1 MKKVIFIVLVL
12 LETLVSAQNKSAID
26 SVLTAFLNN
35 SILYDAHVGIQLY
48 DIQTRN
54 NLLDYNSQKLFVPAS
69 IQKLFTTATS
79 LELLSN
85 DFRFTTKVLY
95 SGELD
100 INSGIINGNLYV
112 VCSGDPSL
120 ESVYF
125 SDYSF
130 LKSLN
135 AILIEEGVK
144 KISGRLFLLDN
155 KGSYSV
161 NSNWLWGDIGN
172 YYGAGVSSISFRDNT
187 IEVYFNSSDTVGGPT
202 TISKII
208 PENNQVTIVNKVVSG
223 ESNRDLA
230 YGYGAPYDSVRTIV
244 GEIPRSKKNFKVK
257 ISMHDP
263 SCYLKNEIEQLLN
276 FEHQNINSIDRLD
289 TLLIYKSPS
298 LLNLLENVNTK
309 SNNNYTE
316 HILLKSMC
324 LMDSSLS
331 IESAPFLMN
340 DYWTNQL
347 QLKHVFYTVDASGLS
362 RKNLISPGIM
372 NKLLIYIFNNN
383 TLKSTFLSTLPKAGV
398 SGTLKYLGIGSSIEN
413 HFIGKS
419 GSMDGIRCYAGY
431 FIKNESYYPFTIML
445 NNFSSTSKKVKEAIV
460 DLMEG
465 IYQNL

>member
-26 SVLTAFLNN
+26 SVLTAFLNK

-79 LELLSN
+79 LELLSS
-85 DFRFTTKVLY
+85 DFRFNTKVLY

-100 INSGIINGNLYV
+100 KNSGIINGNLYV

-135 AILIEEGVK
+135 AILIEKGVK

-187 IEVYFNSSDTVGGPT
+187 IEVYFNSSDTVGGQT

-208 PENNQVTIVNKVVSG
+208 PENNQVTIEN
-223 ESNRDLA
+223 N
-230 YGYGAPYDSVRTIV
+230 
-244 GEIPRSKKNFKVK
+244 
-257 ISMHDP
+257 
-263 SCYLKNEIEQLLN
+263 CYRVI
-276 FEHQNINSIDRLD
+276 
-289 TLLIYKSPS
+289 
-298 LLNLLENVNTK
+298 
-309 SNNNYTE
+309 
-316 HILLKSMC
+316 
-324 LMDSSLS
+324 
-331 IESAPFLMN
+331 
-340 DYWTNQL
+340 
-347 QLKHVFYTVDASGLS
+347 TV
-362 RKNLISPGIM
+362 
-372 NKLLIYIFNNN
+372 
-383 TLKSTFLSTLPKAGV
+383 
-398 SGTLKYLGIGSSIEN
+398 
-413 HFIGKS
+413 
-419 GSMDGIRCYAGY
+419 
-431 FIKNESYYPFTIML
+431 
-445 NNFSSTSKKVKEAIV
+445 
-460 DLMEG
+460 
-465 IYQNL
+465 